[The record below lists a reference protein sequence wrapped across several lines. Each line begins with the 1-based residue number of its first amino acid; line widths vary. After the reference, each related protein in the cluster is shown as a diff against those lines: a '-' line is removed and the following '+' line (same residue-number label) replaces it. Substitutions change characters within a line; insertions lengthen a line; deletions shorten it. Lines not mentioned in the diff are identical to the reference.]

1 MTSFGCTG
9 GYEDTCRLGSR
20 HESLWDSYL
29 AIHPSKHPSNTDV
42 LYLQKGRLEKP
53 SYVGLTRIY
62 LPISVLQIYTKGRS
76 ATASD
81 VRLKSQSLGVLLRK
95 LKMREPESLEQGP
108 GVARRTTA
116 IPSSPSL
123 PILYTPGT
131 LSASHSMPHRPQVS
145 VREDTL
151 FVTNTERPPRPFLIS
166 YSRSNYGSTD
176 TWSLPP
182 PITWSHRGC
191 TSNVSRSFSSMGRG
205 IFLPSLKVILCLSL
219 VGFIVLY
226 APALIGQIFTKIGH
240 LLTSI
245 WSSCWGF
252 ITHGWHSLVRFLGNN
267 WHVFIAWLKSLIG
280 K

>member
-9 GYEDTCRLGSR
+9 GYEDTCRLGNR

-29 AIHPSKHPSNTDV
+29 AIHPSTHPSNTDV

-53 SYVGLTRIY
+53 SYVELKGIY
-62 LPISVLQIYTKGRS
+62 LPISALQIYTKGRS

-81 VRLKSQSLGVLLRK
+81 VRLKSHSLGVLLRK
-95 LKMREPESLEQGP
+95 LKMRRPESLEQGP

-123 PILYTPGT
+123 SILSPGT
-131 LSASHSMPHRPQVS
+131 LSASNCMPYRPQVS

-151 FVTNTERPPRPFLIS
+151 SVTNTVRLSRPFLIS

-176 TWSLPP
+176 NWSLPP
-182 PITWSHRGC
+182 PITSSHRGR

-205 IFLPSLKVILCLSL
+205 IFLPSLKVITCLLL

-226 APALIGQIFTKIGH
+226 APALIGRIFTKIGH
-240 LLTSI
+240 FLTSI

-252 ITHGWHSLVRFLGNN
+252 IAHGWRSFVGFLGNN